1 MGEREAIER
10 SDEPVTVDRLR
21 SDLRTLGLEP
31 GDAVLVHCSLSA
43 LGWVSGGAPAVVDS
57 LREVLTEAGT
67 LAMPTHS
74 TQLSDPA
81 RWENPPVPD
90 PWIERIRESAP
101 PYRAEITPT
110 RTMGAVAECFRTY
123 PGVLRSAHPTHS
135 VAAWGRYKERVVSE
149 HALDRPH
156 GERSPL
162 ATLFDLD
169 AKVLRLGVTANTSL
183 HLAEN
188 RAANARYGKNCAP
201 VLVDGEREWATFEE
215 IESEGDFREV
225 EAAFE
230 RERPEAIRRG
240 PVGEAEATLCRMR
253 PLVEFGTA
261 WFEEN
266 RG

>member
-10 SDEPVTVDRLR
+10 SDVPVTVDRLT
-21 SDLRTLGLEP
+21 SDLRALGLDS

-81 RWENPPVPD
+81 RWENPSVPD
-90 PWIERIRESAP
+90 PWIERIRETAP
-101 PYRAEITPT
+101 PYRKEITPT
-110 RTMGAVAECFRTY
+110 RMMGAVAECFRGY
-123 PGVLRSAHPTHS
+123 LGVLRSEHPTHS
-135 VAAWGRYKERVVSE
+135 VAAWGRYKERVVSG
-149 HALDRPH
+149 HTLDRPH
-156 GERSPL
+156 GEDSPL
-162 ATLFDLD
+162 ATLYDLD

-188 RAANARYGKNCAP
+188 RAANARYGENGAP
-201 VLVDGEREWATFEE
+201 VLVDGDREWVTFEE
-215 IESEGDFREV
+215 VASEEDFRALETD
-225 EAAFE
+225 FE
-230 RERPEAIRRG
+230 RERPGAVRRG

-253 PLVEFGTA
+253 SLVEFGSE

-266 RG
+266 RD

>member
-10 SDEPVTVDRLR
+10 SDEPVTVDRLK

-90 PWIERIRESAP
+90 PWIERIRETAP
-101 PYRAEITPT
+101 PYRKEVTPT
-110 RTMGAVAECFRTY
+110 RMMGAVAECFRTY
-123 PGVLRSAHPTHS
+123 PGVLRSDHPTHS
-135 VAAWGRYKERVVSE
+135 VAAWGAAAERVVSG

-156 GERSPL
+156 GENSPL
-162 ATLFDLD
+162 ATLCDLD
-169 AKVLRLGVTANTSL
+169 SDVLRLGVTANTSL

-188 RAANARYGKNCAP
+188 RAANARYGENGAP
-201 VLVDGEREWATFEE
+201 VLVDGEREWPMFEE
-215 IESEGDFREV
+215 IESEGDFRALETD
-225 EAAFE
+225 FE
-230 RERPEAIRRG
+230 RERPGAVRRG
-240 PVGEAEATLCRMR
+240 PAGEAEATLCRMR
-253 PLVEFGTA
+253 PLVEFGRE